1 MQEKSNLFGDG
12 FMGKMIGMTPIG
24 MAANAVNDAGGIEAA
39 IGGIGDFVGGL
50 FGGGDESESSSN
62 KELLAKMDV
71 LIQAVRQ
78 SGNISMDGKA
88 VTDGIQQVVEK
99 KTSNSF
105 GLV

>member
-1 MQEKSNLFGDG
+1 
-12 FMGKMIGMTPIG
+12 
-24 MAANAVNDAGGIEAA
+24 
-39 IGGIGDFVGGL
+39 
-50 FGGGDESESSSN
+50 
-62 KELLAKMDV
+62 MDV

>member
-1 MQEKSNLFGDG
+1 
-12 FMGKMIGMTPIG
+12 
-24 MAANAVNDAGGIEAA
+24 MAANAVNDAGGIGAA
-39 IGGIGDFVGGL
+39 VSGIGSGIGDFVGGL
-50 FGGGDESESSSN
+50 FGGGEESTSN

-78 SGNISMDGKA
+78 SGNISMDGKV
-88 VTDGIQQVVEK
+88 VTDGVQSIVEK